1 MNVNK
6 IANRFGNGITAVYV
20 ERFDDLTRNHW
31 ITGIITKHSD
41 QIRKFHFRRCV
52 GLSLSRI
59 LSQNLNATHLTIEH
73 CKRAD
78 LETSQPYLAQFHEL
92 QHFEINQSSLF
103 GVPDII
109 QLIKNAPNL
118 ETLIID
124 YSLKAL
130 ILENTNEMLDHIKKL
145 HVLDVYVANDV
156 ILQRNMNQL

>member
-1 MNVNK
+1 MRIFEFVDDGDLCSLAEISNRFGSLAQLAFNEKQSSKYFTIRKGEMNVNK

-41 QIRKFHFRRCV
+41 QIRKSHFRGCV

-73 CKRAD
+73 CKRSD

-92 QHFEINQSSLF
+92 QHFENNHSSLF
-103 GVPDII
+103 GVQDII
-109 QLIKNAPNL
+109 QLIQNAPNL
-118 ETLIID
+118 
-124 YSLKAL
+124 
-130 ILENTNEMLDHIKKL
+130 
-145 HVLDVYVANDV
+145 
-156 ILQRNMNQL
+156 